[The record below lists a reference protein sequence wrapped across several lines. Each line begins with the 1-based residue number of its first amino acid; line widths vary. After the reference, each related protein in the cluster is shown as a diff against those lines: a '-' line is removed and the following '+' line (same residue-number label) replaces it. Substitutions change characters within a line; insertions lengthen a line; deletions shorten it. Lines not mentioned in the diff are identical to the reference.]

1 MIAVV
6 QRVTGARVDVDGT
19 AAGIIDSGL
28 LVLAAVENGDGDAQV
43 DWLAR
48 KIVGLRVFRSGEK
61 HFDLDVAQAGG
72 AVLLVSNFTVAADTR
87 KGRRPSLDAAAAPDD
102 AAILFDRL
110 VRAVRELGVR
120 VETGVFGGD
129 MKVTLT
135 NDGPATFIL
144 RSERPE

>member
-19 AAGIIDSGL
+19 TAGVIDSGL

-43 DWLAR
+43 DWMAR
-48 KIVGLRVFRSGEK
+48 KIVGLRVFRSGDK